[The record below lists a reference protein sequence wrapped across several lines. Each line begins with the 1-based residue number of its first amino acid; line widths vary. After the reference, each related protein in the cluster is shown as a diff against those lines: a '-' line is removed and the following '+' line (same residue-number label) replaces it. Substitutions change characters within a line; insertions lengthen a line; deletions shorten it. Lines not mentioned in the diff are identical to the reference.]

1 MDIRPLRAFVAVFE
15 ERNITAA
22 AARLFITQ
30 PTLSAT
36 LKGLEEELGTAL
48 FTRQARGVEATE
60 AARRLYPGAKRLIG
74 DAEALARSLRAAEP
88 HLELT
93 VGIEGELGAEL
104 VGALSAHL
112 AAIEGL
118 RFTLAEG
125 CCGDLRLGCE
135 SLRCEDELFLP
146 LLEEPFLLALPPGHP
161 LAGEEALAPER
172 LAGECW
178 VMCPHHYAQQRL
190 LAILG
195 NQAPVWPQHAGTLAL
210 AARMVAAGVGI
221 AWLPASLIAPGCA
234 RVALAA
240 PPLKRRLGLC
250 YSPDALRL
258 PAVVA
263 LMARLRADVAP

>member
-104 VGALSAHL
+104 VGTLSAHL

-146 LLEEPFLLALPPGHP
+146 LLEESFLLALPPGHP
-161 LAGEEALAPER
+161 LAGEEALAPEQ

-210 AARMVAAGVGI
+210 AA
-221 AWLPASLIAPGCA
+221 
-234 RVALAA
+234 

-258 PAVVA
+258 PAVVV